1 MKEIWKPIP
10 GHEGKYEVSCLG
22 NVRSLT
28 RRVRLV
34 AHGRETTRVAK
45 GVLLRPGKTQSG
57 HVTVA
62 IGRGNSRPVHQLVM
76 EAFVGP
82 RPEGNEVLHL
92 NGNPS
97 DNRLENLKYGTR
109 RENILM
115 DYATGVRFLSEEQRL
130 KMFAGR
136 KFCRTEMKK

>member
-1 MKEIWKPIP
+1 
-10 GHEGKYEVSCLG
+10 
-22 NVRSLT
+22 
-28 RRVRLV
+28 
-34 AHGRETTRVAK
+34 
-45 GVLLRPGKTQSG
+45 
-57 HVTVA
+57 
-62 IGRGNSRPVHQLVM
+62 M

-130 KMFAGR
+130 KMLAGR